1 MVLERNE
8 MEWTVE
14 SVVDEVCRIA
24 DSQFTD
30 FHFLD
35 PGGALELTPN
45 VERVRAVRVELP
57 GRSFLHLASVLPEV
71 DGIDDLYAATCRS
84 TSSTWKSYDRTLQDG
99 LLFDHENRTTA
110 FHTKEE
116 NRPWLHI
123 EFEKSVTLYRILLR
137 NRPNDGAARARGIQ
151 VSCMLETGRWVTIYD
166 GLERERELLK
176 ATQDIYGPVS
186 EKAPPAQ
193 GDTGSTAH
201 STSIESTSRS
211 VSAALVRIL
220 NALQVRDHQ
229 TIVRD
234 LAAVE
239 TSQENK
245 RRFRQRVNTAML
257 RARRLEWTSHGVR
270 RSFRF
275 WSPSEKS
282 QYVAYAQ
289 SVVDDLSEFTDNV
302 CLGFGSVLAA
312 VRDNDLIPH
321 DDDLDI
327 IVGLDADRAAT
338 IREGLAQVS
347 EFLVRKGHTVT
358 GEKYYAHRFVSRRAM
373 KKVDVFVG
381 LFENNRIGWY
391 PAARAAMPREIV
403 FPPRSFPLLG
413 NTCKIP
419 RNPKEYLAE
428 LYGPDWH
435 VPDPHFKHSAE
446 QAAYK
451 DIAR

>member
-1 MVLERNE
+1 

-14 SVVDEVCRIA
+14 GVVDEVCRIVEN
-24 DSQFTD
+24 QFTD

-35 PGGALELTPN
+35 PGGTLELNPN
-45 VERVRAVRVELP
+45 IEHARAIRVELP

-71 DGIDDLYAATCRS
+71 HGLDDLSAETRRS
-84 TSSTWKSYDRTLQDG
+84 TSSTWKNYDRPMQDG
-99 LLFDHENRTTA
+99 LLFDHENQSTA

-116 NRPWLHI
+116 DRPWLHI
-123 EFEKSVTLYRILLR
+123 EFEKPVTLCRILLR
-137 NRPNDGAARARGIQ
+137 NRPNDSADRARGIQ
-151 VSCMLETGRWVTIYD
+151 VSCMIETGQWITIYD
-166 GLERERELLK
+166 GMEREREFAK
-176 ATQDIYGPVS
+176 ATRDIYGPVS
-186 EKAPPAQ
+186 DEVQTAQ
-193 GDTGSTAH
+193 DIGSAGYRA
-201 STSIESTSRS
+201 SIEPTPCN
-211 VSAALVRIL
+211 VSASLVRVL
-220 NALQVRDHQ
+220 TALHVHDHQ

-234 LAAVE
+234 LAAIE
-239 TSQENK
+239 MSAENK
-245 RRFRQRVNTAML
+245 RRFRQHVNTAML
-257 RARRLEWTSHGVR
+257 QARRLEWTSHGVR

-282 QYVAYAQ
+282 QYVAYAE
-289 SVVDDLSEFTDNV
+289 SIVEDLSEFTDNV

-327 IVGLDADRAAT
+327 IVGLERDRAPT

-347 EFLVRKGHTVT
+347 EFLGHKGHAVT
-358 GEKYYAHRFVSRRAM
+358 GEKYYAHRFVSRRGM

-391 PAARAAMPREIV
+391 PGERAALPREII
-403 FPPRSFPLLG
+403 FPPRTFSLLG

-419 RNPKEYLAE
+419 RSPKEYLAE
-428 LYGPDWH
+428 LYGPNWE

-446 QAAYK
+446 QSAYR